1 MTSLTTEL
9 SLNLTQSEY
18 SFEPSLSLTASNSTD
33 QPFVYSVFQSIFFK
47 LCVSVLLTFISVF
60 TLFGNLL
67 IVVAVITT
75 KTLHTVTNSFIVSLA
90 VADMLVPVFIEPM
103 SIYMVLFND
112 WKFGSLVCDFWI
124 G

>member
-1 MTSLTTEL
+1 MTSPTTL

-18 SFEPSLSLTASNSTD
+18 SFEPSLPLAPNSTD
-33 QPFVYSVFQSIFFK
+33 QLFVYSVFQSIFFK
-47 LCVSVLLTFISVF
+47 VCVSVLLTFVSVF
-60 TLFGNLL
+60 TLLGNLL
-67 IVVAVITT
+67 VVIAVITT

-112 WKFGSLVCDFWI
+112 WTFGSLVCDFWI